1 MTLQKTMFKPL
12 TKEAIAPQYADDLTV
27 QDYSKKPVI
36 DGVQII
42 PLNMF
47 MDDGGSLAEILR
59 FDDEGNCQILPEFKI
74 KQATFSQMMP
84 GTIKA
89 FHMHYNQEDIWFVMP
104 YDRLLI
110 GLVDC
115 RQNSKTFNLSM
126 RFVMGG
132 GRAQALYIPRGVAHG
147 RLAVRES
154 MAAAGR
160 SPAAS
165 GPRTAQPAW
174 SPPAAPGQCRRPP

>member
-74 KQATFSQMMP
+74 MQATFSQMMP

-89 FHMHYNQEDIWFVMP
+89 F
-104 YDRLLI
+104 
-110 GLVDC
+110 
-115 RQNSKTFNLSM
+115 QNL
-126 RFVMGG
+126 
-132 GRAQALYIPRGVAHG
+132 
-147 RLAVRES
+147 
-154 MAAAGR
+154 
-160 SPAAS
+160 
-165 GPRTAQPAW
+165 
-174 SPPAAPGQCRRPP
+174 